1 MCRGSPSPER
11 TCPDARSST
20 SPDALGVATRKRSPR
35 GLPTHALSIGTRS
48 TSMFVQSVLGPTD
61 RPTERQEA
69 RPAEAVRASDAK
81 IPCGIFASHGEP
93 EGL

>member
-1 MCRGSPSPER
+1 VPWQPFTGTDLPRRPIEYITGR
-11 TCPDARSST
+11 TWGRDT
-20 SPDALGVATRKRSPR
+20 EEVAAWLADPC
-35 GLPTHALSIGTRS
+35 ALSIGTRS